1 MPSYKHSSKKT
12 WSAEKSELVAELT
25 LWGSDRYSLTAGT
38 ASTDGVESVRPSTKL
53 NQTPEEATVT
63 LVAYWPESKGRPPLT
78 IRYNQQA
85 RAVDN
90 LAVIRLCV
98 HDLRMNEAR
107 GLDSLMREAYLQ
119 LPAGTETRIKRDP
132 YVVLGVTKETPLLVV
147 EAAYRALIDK
157 AHPDHGGSNE
167 AAAEINEAYVI
178 VKKAAR
184 S

>member
-1 MPSYKHSSKKT
+1 MPTYKHTSKKS
-12 WSAEKSELVAELT
+12 WAAEKAELVAELT
-25 LWGSDRYSLTAGT
+25 LWGSDRYSLTAGS
-38 ASTDGVESVRPSTKL
+38 ASTNGAEAVRKSTKWT
-53 NQTPEEATVT
+53 QTPEEATVT
-63 LVAYWPESKGRPPLT
+63 LVVYWPERKKRAPLT

-98 HDLRMNEAR
+98 HDLRLNETR

-119 LPAGTETRIKRDP
+119 LPAGPETKIKRDP
-132 YVVLGVTKETPLLVV
+132 YEVLGVTKSTPLLVV
-147 EAAYRALIDK
+147 EAAYRALARE
-157 AHPDHGGSNE
+157 AHPDNGGSND
-167 AAAEINEAYVI
+167 AMAELNEAFEI

>member
-1 MPSYKHSSKKT
+1 MPYTHTSRKA
-12 WSAEKSELVAELT
+12 WSAEKSALVSELT

-38 ASTDGVESVRPSTKL
+38 ASTDGVEAVRPSTKL

-63 LVAYWPESKGRPPLT
+63 LVVYWPKSKDREPLT

-98 HDLRMNEAR
+98 HDLRLNEAR
-107 GLDSLMREAYLQ
+107 GLDALMREAYLQ
-119 LPAGTETRIKRDP
+119 LPAGAPTKIKRDP
-132 YVVLGVTKETPLLVV
+132 YEVLGVTKETPLLVV
-147 EAAYRALIDK
+147 EAAYRVLAK
-157 AHPDHGGSNE
+157 EAHPDSGGTTE
-167 AAAEINEAYVI
+167 AMAELNEAYDV